1 MANTYT
7 SIPCVIA
14 KKDDVAFKTA
24 MEDPSRLDLVNS
36 LYGPGTVGA
45 WLLIAMSVLIS
56 WAINRQSKNRDVI
69 SNDFVATIVFMLVAA
84 GHLIYLITGKTL
96 ITCNDGWDLLP
107 QTATVEAALNVCETS
122 LTLLLVFFII
132 AAIHGHRKR
141 ASTVLVAGIIVLA
154 SEMFT
159 FSRHPNSTVET
170 SLFTRP
176 FLFNMAIL
184 FQGILI
190 ILGFSIVFLVLSGLY
205 FYAFDRLNERA
216 RTQTELSAEPAEGSN
231 ARRDTADRKAMGL
244 SSWLPICFLP
254 ATLLSSVG
262 TPLGWF
268 GETQY
273 ARMTHPAAAE
283 RFLFFIPRS
292 NISILDLDQAV
303 ALGAGLCTLGFSLWD
318 AWRSWR

>member
-1 MANTYT
+1 MANRYT
-7 SIPCVIA
+7 SILSCIA
-14 KKDDVAFKTA
+14 EKDDVAVKTA

-56 WAINRQSKNRDVI
+56 WTINRQSKKRDVI
-69 SNDFVATIVFMLVAA
+69 SNEFVATLVFMLVTA
-84 GHLIYLITGKTL
+84 GHLIYLITGKTS
-96 ITCNDGWDLLP
+96 ITCNDRWDILL

-122 LTLLLVFFII
+122 LTLLLVSFSI
-132 AAIHGHRKR
+132 AAVHGHRKR

-154 SEMFT
+154 SEILT
-159 FSRHPNSTVET
+159 FNRHANSTVER
-170 SLFTRP
+170 SSFTRP
-176 FLFNMAIL
+176 FLLNTTIIFP
-184 FQGILI
+184 GII
-190 ILGFSIVFLVLSGLY
+190 VSLGFPIVFLVLSGLY
-205 FYAFDRLNERA
+205 FYAVDRLNERA
-216 RTQTELSAEPAEGSN
+216 RTQIELSAEPAEGSN
-231 ARRDTADRKAMGL
+231 ARRYTADRKAMVL

-254 ATLLSSVG
+254 ANLLSSVG
-262 TPLGWF
+262 TPFGWF

-273 ARMTHPAAAE
+273 ARLTHSAAAV